1 VRRWIPASISI
12 SPASGGLRPRPSE
25 RSTKRRRVRWPNGPP
40 QELAQ
45 LLLDHREPPSFSP
58 RVRLLASSEPGQ
70 GTKALCEWMPVLALG
85 QGVER
90 VAAAQAHKKAQTTAR
105 IRPVA
110 ARPPA
115 EVQADEVW
123 TSHRCAHQGGRP
135 LGCSPSGVASKLIAP
150 VQASK
155 LRGVSRSPYESRS
168 EPELVTKRS
177 VAMGTATLRG
187 RQAILAEAR
196 RDTAGRGGRRRHRI
210 LDSGARIRRG
220 EGPQNQ
226 GAVNCP
232 CNSISSITAVT

>member
-1 VRRWIPASISI
+1 VAERTSSRSWRSCFSIIASLPRSHHGSDSWRRR
-12 SPASGGLRPRPSE
+12 SPAKGPKRFVSGC
-25 RSTKRRRVRWPNGPP
+25 
-40 QELAQ
+40 Q
-45 LLLDHREPPSFSP
+45 FSP
-58 RVRLLASSEPGQ
+58 WVKELRES
-70 GTKALCEWMPVLALG
+70 
-85 QGVER
+85 
-90 VAAAQAHKKAQTTAR
+90 AAAQAHKKAQTTAR